1 MAPFRRVA
9 VAADGGAT
17 VMASGELA
25 RALVQR
31 FRLSQ
36 IETDHLE
43 HAGTVTRRGA
53 SVLLVASVPTKP
65 FRLVPVAGSH
75 PTLHHVMDF
84 ARVDIAADGAVQP
97 ESTPLRAPAGTEM
110 VILDVRV
117 GHDAVHL
124 FAHTAAPLPVSLEGD
139 AIYGCT
145 EFVFHFDPTTL
156 ASPES
161 LIDRIGEWLSGPT
174 GVRECRD
181 GVEPLC
187 IEP

>member
-1 MAPFRRVA
+1 
-9 VAADGGAT
+9 
-17 VMASGELA
+17 MASGELA
-25 RALVQR
+25 RTLVQR

-65 FRLVPVAGSH
+65 FRLVPVAGSYL
-75 PTLHHVMDF
+75 TLQHVMDF
-84 ARVDIAADGAVQP
+84 ARVDIAADGAAQT
-97 ESTPLRAPAGTEM
+97 ESTLVRAPAGTEM

-117 GHDAVHL
+117 GPDTVHL
-124 FAHTAAPLPVSLEGD
+124 FAHTAAPLPVSLEDD
-139 AIYGCT
+139 AIYSGT

>member
-1 MAPFRRVA
+1 MAP
-9 VAADGGAT
+9 
-17 VMASGELA
+17 GELA
-25 RALVQR
+25 RAVVQR

-36 IETDHLE
+36 IESEHLE
-43 HAGTVTRRGA
+43 HAGAVTRRGA
-53 SVLLVASVPTKP
+53 SVTLVASAPTKP

-75 PTLHHVMDF
+75 PTLQQVMDF
-84 ARVDIAADGAVQP
+84 AGVDIAADGAVQT
-97 ESTPLRAPAGTEM
+97 ESTLLRAPAGTEM

-117 GHDAVHL
+117 GPDVVHL

-161 LIDRIGEWLSGPT
+161 LTDRIGEWLSRPT
-174 GVRECRD
+174 GVHECRD
-181 GVEPLC
+181 DVEPLC